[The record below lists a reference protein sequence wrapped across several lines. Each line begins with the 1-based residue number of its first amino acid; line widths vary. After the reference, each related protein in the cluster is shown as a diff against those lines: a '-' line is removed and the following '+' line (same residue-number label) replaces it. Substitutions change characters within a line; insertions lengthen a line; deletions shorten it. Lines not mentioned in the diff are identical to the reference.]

1 MVANGLTDLSLTDH
15 LALRRKLAAFR
26 DDYQLTDK
34 PALVWQCRP
43 MTSVEVDVKSAAL
56 KEALGK
62 GAVPVSDSAGWYA
75 FRSGQLPTV
84 VFDGLASSR
93 DAEGQGWVAE
103 IHTDGHIV
111 AGLWT
116 FPDVSIGE
124 ARSSCVSTF
133 HGQAFTDFGVLAAN
147 LMEAADYEGQCEM
160 TCTLLRASQLPFV
173 QELDALPADAAR
185 VLLSTGKLVGEG
197 FDHAPLDTLVLA
209 MPLSWKGTLA
219 QYAGRLRREHAS
231 KNSVRIVDFVDEEHP
246 ALLRMWNRRQ
256 RGYQAM
262 GYRVIAQ
269 ASSLFDPD

>member
-62 GAVPVSDSAGWYA
+62 GAVPGSDSARWYA

-93 DAEGQGWVAE
+93 DAEGQGWVTE

-116 FPDVSIGE
+116 FPEVPIGE
-124 ARSSCVSTF
+124 TRSPCVSTF
-133 HGQAFTDFGVLAAN
+133 HGQAFTDFGALATN
-147 LMEAADYEGQCEM
+147 LLETTGYEGQCEM

-173 QELDALPADAAR
+173 LDSNRYHPQPR
-185 VLLSTGKLVGEG
+185 
-197 FDHAPLDTLVLA
+197 
-209 MPLSWKGTLA
+209 
-219 QYAGRLRREHAS
+219 RLRRDELQW
-231 KNSVRIVDFVDEEHP
+231 RIRPCQDTNAIRAVAALMAEDF
-246 ALLRMWNRRQ
+246 LRAY
-256 RGYQAM
+256 GF
-262 GYRVIAQ
+262 
-269 ASSLFDPD
+269 STE